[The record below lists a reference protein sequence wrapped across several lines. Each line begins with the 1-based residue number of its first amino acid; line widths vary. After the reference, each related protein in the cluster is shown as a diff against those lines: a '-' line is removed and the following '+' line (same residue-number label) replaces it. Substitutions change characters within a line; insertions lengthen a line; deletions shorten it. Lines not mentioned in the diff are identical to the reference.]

1 MRIDFA
7 TLKPRE
13 IYQWMISTILPR
25 PIAWVSTLDK
35 NGVTNLAPF
44 SFFQGVT
51 SAPPTLM
58 IVPVNNRDGTP
69 KDTVRNLADVPE
81 FVVNLVSFPLTE
93 QMNATATPLPPGQSE
108 FTHFNIAHTPSEKI
122 RPPRVAAARAAYE
135 CTVDRIVQ
143 IGEGPLA
150 ANVIF
155 GRIHLL
161 HLDGATLGPDGY
173 PDPAKLDL
181 VARLGG
187 DHYLRANETFTV
199 ARPPSPP
206 KN

>member
-1 MRIDFA
+1 MRLDFA
-7 TLKPRE
+7 SLKPRE

-25 PIAWVSTLDK
+25 PIAWVSTIDK

-81 FVVNLVSFPLTE
+81 FVVNLVPHAMAE
-93 QMNATATPLPPGQSE
+93 QMNASAAPLPHGQSE
-108 FTHFNIAHTPSEKI
+108 FAHFNIASTPSDKI
-122 RPPRVAAARAAYE
+122 RPPRVAAAPAAFE
-135 CTVDRIVQ
+135 CTVERIVH

-155 GRIHLL
+155 GRIHHL
-161 HLDGATLGPDGY
+161 HIADHTLGPDGY

-181 VARLGG
+181 IARLGG
-187 DHYLRANETFTV
+187 DHYLRANQTFTLT
-199 ARPPSPP
+199 RPA
-206 KN
+206 K

>member
-7 TLKPRE
+7 SLKPRE

-25 PIAWVSTLDK
+25 PIAWVSTIDK

-69 KDTVRNLADVPE
+69 KDTVRNLGEVPE
-81 FVVNLVSFPLTE
+81 FVVNLVPFSLTA
-93 QMNATATPLPPGQSE
+93 QMNSTGAPLPPGQSE
-108 FTHFNIAHTPSEKI
+108 FTHFNIASTPSEKI
-122 RPPRVAAARAAYE
+122 RPPRVTAAPAAYE

-143 IGEGPLA
+143 IGEGPNA

-155 GRIHLL
+155 GRIHHL
-161 HLDGATLGPDGY
+161 HIADHTLSPEGY

-181 VARLGG
+181 IARLGG
-187 DHYLRANETFTV
+187 DNYMRANNTFTLP
-199 ARPPSPP
+199 RPPSPP